1 MSKQEAAAEA
11 IRLSIETLTDVDFNQ
26 RCLNLGLN
34 QPVDGRLELR
44 MFATDLVLDLT
55 SFELASKEGGAP
67 ARPADRVLLLYY
79 LQCEVPVKQTGVMIS
94 FRNLPG
100 GQFYFGPFQ
109 SRTVK
114 PLLGRIGNDME
125 LLRKQLSRFDYTIIN
140 GGDYAARIH
149 AVGNLY
155 LDLVYHL
162 GDDEFPPAADVIF
175 DACVQHP
182 FDAENAAVMA
192 SRICIGLL

>member
-1 MSKQEAAAEA
+1 MSKQQATEES
-11 IRLSIETLTDVDFNQ
+11 IRLSIETLTDVDFDQ
-26 RCLNLGLN
+26 RCPNLGLN

-44 MFATDLVLDLT
+44 MFAIDLVLDLMT
-55 SFELASKEGGAP
+55 FELVAQEGGAP
-67 ARPADRVLLLYY
+67 ARPADRVLLLHY
-79 LQCEVPVKQTGVMIS
+79 LQCEFPVEQTGEMIS

-100 GQFYFGPFQ
+100 GQFYFSPFQ

-114 PLLGRIGNDME
+114 PLLVRIGNDVE

-155 LDLVYHL
+155 IDLVYHL

-175 DACVQHP
+175 DACVQRP

>member
-1 MSKQEAAAEA
+1 MSKQQAIEEA
-11 IRLSIETLTDVDFNQ
+11 IRLSINILRDVDFNQ
-26 RCLNLGLN
+26 RCPNLGLN

-44 MFATDLVLDLT
+44 MFAKNLVLDLT
-55 SFELASKEGGAP
+55 TFDLVTKEAEVP
-67 ARPADRVLLLYY
+67 VRPADKVLLLHY
-79 LQCEVPVKQTGVMIS
+79 LQCEFPVKQTGKMIS
-94 FRNLPG
+94 FRNFPG

-114 PLLGRIGNDME
+114 PLLGRIANDME
-125 LLRKQLSRFDYTIIN
+125 LLQKQLSRFDYTIIS
-140 GGDYAARIH
+140 GGDFAARIH

-155 LDLVYHL
+155 IDLVYHL
-162 GDDEFPPAADVIF
+162 GDDEFPPAAHVIF
-175 DACVQHP
+175 DTCIQIP